1 MTPDQ
6 LILALGFAVCI
17 ALALAIACAP
27 ARVGS
32 LGPTADSGAHRV
44 TGRHVVRA
52 CPCPEG
58 CRRSQE
64 DAGAPPAA

>member
-32 LGPTADSGAHRV
+32 GQSAVASRRHRV

-52 CPCPEG
+52 CPCPED